1 MAVYTWHHVSLSLH
15 LYRTCGKYT
24 WSLSGKCKPYNLVEQ
39 HSSYFTLPSDQFCL
53 LGLCQQMIKLQCQKW
68 RMFHRKIC
76 PLKTFGLNK
85 QVDLIYQTIQEFIKY
100 NLLIF
105 TTDIE
110 ETQQLTEEILEGPE
124 IVIFKVYIQIIN
136 HHFLFLSP
144 LRISKIHI
152 Y

>member
-1 MAVYTWHHVSLSLH
+1 
-15 LYRTCGKYT
+15 
-24 WSLSGKCKPYNLVEQ
+24 
-39 HSSYFTLPSDQFCL
+39 
-53 LGLCQQMIKLQCQKW
+53 
-68 RMFHRKIC
+68 MFHRKIC

-144 LRISKIHI
+144 LRISKINNI
-152 Y
+152 NI